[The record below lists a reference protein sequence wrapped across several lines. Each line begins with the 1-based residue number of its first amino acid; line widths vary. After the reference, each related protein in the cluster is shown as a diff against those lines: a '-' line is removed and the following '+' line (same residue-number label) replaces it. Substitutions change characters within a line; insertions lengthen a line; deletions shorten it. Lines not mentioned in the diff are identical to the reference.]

1 MQQWPPN
8 VWHGVIDPNGEP
20 VSPVRMGDKAITSG
34 DLENT
39 ITPNTDIEIEEFEGR
54 FGDTYEMVK
63 L

>member
-20 VSPVRMGDKAITSG
+20 VSPVRMSKRAKKFDGTQ
-34 DLENT
+34 ET
-39 ITPNTDIEIEEFEGR
+39 CTIEEMREEL
-54 FGDTYEMVK
+54 D